1 MENLDLMIY
10 FSSDKHFNHKN
21 ILRYS
26 NRPFSTVEEMNEEI
40 IGRHNSR
47 VNPEDTV
54 YDLGDFAFSN
64 HKYFLSRLNG
74 NIIRIKGSHDR
85 DMKSPRMLVIKPE
98 GLLDEYGNQR
108 SITLCHYAM
117 RTWETSHYGSFH
129 LFGHSHG
136 NLEPYGLS
144 FDVGVD
150 CWNYYPVSLD
160 EVCAKMATLQP
171 IVDFRKK

>member
-1 MENLDLMIY
+1 MIY
-10 FSSDKHFNHKN
+10 FSADRHFNHKN
-21 ILRYS
+21 ILKYC
-26 NRPFSTVEEMNEEI
+26 NRPWSTIEEMNEGI
-40 IGRHNSR
+40 IERHNSK
-47 VNPEDTV
+47 VNPGDTV

-64 HKYFLSRLNG
+64 HKQFLSRLNG

-85 DMKSPRMLVIKPE
+85 DMKSPRMLVIRPE
-98 GLLDEYGNQR
+98 ELLDEYGNQR
-108 SITLCHYAM
+108 SITLCHYSM

-150 CWNYYPVSLD
+150 CWNYYPASLD
-160 EVCAKMATLQP
+160 EICEKMATLNP
-171 IVDFRKK
+171 IVDFRKNKG